1 MLNRK
6 ICKSYFRFD
15 TPINNSPYACIAGHS
30 KIYEANVLFDTHKVF
45 QVIFMGIAHWVTLEI
60 QVFDIPD
67 IFWTLNWLTICQNNL
82 GRNIKFMAAFVPNLG
97 NGEFYFLQESFYLPI
112 DISTPKIWDWYS
124 YSWFVQLAVGDDLQN
139 PPAVVIGLKCTQRHC
154 E

>member
-67 IFWTLNWLTICQNNL
+67 IFWTLN
-82 GRNIKFMAAFVPNLG
+82 
-97 NGEFYFLQESFYLPI
+97 
-112 DISTPKIWDWYS
+112 
-124 YSWFVQLAVGDDLQN
+124 
-139 PPAVVIGLKCTQRHC
+139 
-154 E
+154 